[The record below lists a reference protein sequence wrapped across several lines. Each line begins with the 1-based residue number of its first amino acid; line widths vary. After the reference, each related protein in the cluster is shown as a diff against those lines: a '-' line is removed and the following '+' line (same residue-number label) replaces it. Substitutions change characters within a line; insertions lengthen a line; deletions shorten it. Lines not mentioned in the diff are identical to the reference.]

1 MATAN
6 STTIERIQ
14 DFVGDEVTDI
24 EGYKDLIVAGFNY
37 VADLIPNTSELWM
50 GTNFRETS
58 SVSFADASDYK
69 IIQVTSTDAN
79 SIKRI
84 CKEVPIE
91 YMRRGEDTSS
101 IYYNAGNYKN
111 PIYSFDPEGTI
122 IIKPEPSS
130 FEIFYYTYITD
141 TDITSLKDYS
151 SVGFPHQAVFLAIL
165 KACSNLLQAKIS
177 QAVQEEEDNEL
188 LALLNGQMATVDKLT
203 QEELQRLGLPFQL
216 VGDGDDIK

>member
-50 GTNFRETS
+50 GDNTDKETS
-58 SVSFADASDYK
+58 SASFADASDYK

-84 CKEVPIE
+84 CK
-91 YMRRGEDTSS
+91 
-101 IYYNAGNYKN
+101 
-111 PIYSFDPEGTI
+111 
-122 IIKPEPSS
+122 
-130 FEIFYYTYITD
+130 
-141 TDITSLKDYS
+141 
-151 SVGFPHQAVFLAIL
+151 
-165 KACSNLLQAKIS
+165 
-177 QAVQEEEDNEL
+177 
-188 LALLNGQMATVDKLT
+188 
-203 QEELQRLGLPFQL
+203 
-216 VGDGDDIK
+216 